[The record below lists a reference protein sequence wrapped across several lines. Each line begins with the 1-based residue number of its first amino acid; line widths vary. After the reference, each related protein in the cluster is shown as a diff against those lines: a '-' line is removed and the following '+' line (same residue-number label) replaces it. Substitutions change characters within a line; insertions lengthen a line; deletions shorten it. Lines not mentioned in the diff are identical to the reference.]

1 MVHTCTSCDLY
12 VYFFK
17 SPKGLNIHQTHCKF
31 KQIVINRNNQDV
43 IPEEAFMIENIV
55 VETNTIVESEEKEI
69 EIEVKLKPNLPS
81 YTNPSSIVKSTTN
94 SLNGH
99 EFVETIHRVYDEIV
113 QWRKDLFKLS
123 SGNAAKIFIR
133 KLTSWLEHFNRDSE
147 YKFTALRVY
156 MILSSPL
163 SKSQLAIVKGEITL
177 KN

>member
-1 MVHTCTSCDLY
+1 MVHTCTLCDLY

-81 YTNPSSIVKSTTN
+81 YTNASSIVKSTTN